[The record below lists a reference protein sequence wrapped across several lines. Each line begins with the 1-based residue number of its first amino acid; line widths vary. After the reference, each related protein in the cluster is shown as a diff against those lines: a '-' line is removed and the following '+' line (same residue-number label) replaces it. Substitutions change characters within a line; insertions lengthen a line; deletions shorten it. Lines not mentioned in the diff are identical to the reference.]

1 MERFV
6 KMICKNCNGEYEAN
20 AVRCPF
26 CGSENE
32 AEVEKRKEQLLQ
44 HYDDEAKRIAAEVP
58 KKAVKK
64 GTKLLLY
71 GIGIGLGAAVVIIAV
86 SLFIHWVN
94 VNAGYRAE
102 QKHLSKLEEYFRAGQ
117 YDKMSEYQKKHRIY
131 GITYE
136 KYYEVSGVI
145 SKWERVEEQL
155 SDSERF
161 RESNPELAKTCRSEA
176 VENAANLVRQCNEL
190 IGDTAF
196 RGNEEVLRKLLTDG
210 MQMLESYGI
219 TMEELKE

>member
-6 KMICKNCNGEYEAN
+6 KMICKNCNGAYEAN
-20 AVRCPF
+20 AIRCPF

-32 AEVEKRKEQLLQ
+32 AEAEKRKEQLLQ

-58 KKAVKK
+58 KKVVKK

-86 SLFIHWVN
+86 SLCVHWVK
-94 VNAGYRAE
+94 VNAGYRTE
-102 QKHLSKLEEYFRAGQ
+102 QKHLSKLEEYFQAGL
-117 YDKMSEYQKKHRIY
+117 YDKMSEYQDKYNAY
-131 GITYE
+131 GTAYE

-145 SKWERVEEQL
+145 FRWERVEELLVHSQKV
-155 SDSERF
+155 
-161 RESNPELAKTCRSEA
+161 RESDPKLAETCRSEA
-176 VENAANLVRQCNEL
+176 IENATKLMQRCNEL
-190 IGDTAF
+190 IEDTAF